1 MKKINFK
8 KVFRGRNV
16 AVTLLILAAVFLTGN
31 FVFAGFGDWAGN
43 VVGGI
48 IALFIRAIS
57 SILILLV
64 GVLMKVAAYSDFIY
78 APAVT
83 KGWVVVRDLCNMFFV
98 VILLVI
104 AFATILGQEEYGAKK
119 MLPKLIMAA
128 VLINFSKMICG
139 LMIDVASVVMLT
151 FVNAFSA
158 IGAGNI
164 LDLLGISEITQIS
177 VADEAVSFATV
188 VSAYIFGLIYVIIAT
203 VVVASMLGMLVI
215 RIVYIWI
222 YTVLSPLAF
231 FLQAVPGKGQQY
243 ASKWWDEWT
252 KNLLVGPVIA
262 FFLWLSFAALQG
274 SNPIQGSDASDA
286 ELAANNK
293 NIGEDSS
300 GVGSKAGT
308 TSSMAKFVI
317 AIGMLLGGM
326 KIAQEVGGEAGKAL
340 GKGMEQ
346 LNKGKKLALDT
357 GKSIAKNTGKAAATG
372 ALWVGGKTINSLSKR
387 DENTGKKPG
396 NKVGNFV
403 MGWQADMAG
412 DIKKRK
418 KEAAN
423 KYMKNLGIGDKGKE
437 SFETLRED
445 KTFQRVTSGAKNA
458 AIGGAT
464 VLATG
469 GVSLAMAPL
478 MTMLG
483 SVLVGAGVGG
493 TAGVGG
499 SILRD
504 VNKKNLKATKADYE
518 ADKTALGAAKTAAG
532 VTGKL
537 EDAADYGVFTE
548 YKKRKEENDKLSD
561 IATKRSLTAS
571 EQAKFNT
578 NDTFLND
585 VGNKTKYDQLDSVD
599 KLINKVDSGRKKIGF
614 QEFVDSATSSFETFK
629 NTKEAIKDVTK
640 KKKQAKD
647 WVNGV
652 SNSSDTIATMKKGE
666 IYSGAGLSETWKNRF
681 EEMNKGD
688 VTSMQAINNL
698 VSEIGSLNMT
708 DADDKGKAT
717 AFAKA
722 IAAFKSKDGDVNP
735 GTLGKIEAALI
746 AKGEAPSDYN
756 GKVST
761 QYRQANSSYIEDV
774 KDGEGVMQ
782 YDTFAKNSAKPAS
795 ERNKEKDIMG
805 ASFGKIND
813 KAKELGVDYSLDAA
827 AGVNQKIDGA
837 KLSGL
842 SKIMS
847 SLIDDEIKA
856 LEQAGGT
863 ANSANIAKLN
873 AAKARFAAGDISSM
887 SLKNTDVVYK
897 GETDSEKRRNEYNTT
912 QHETMHQYGAE
923 NEEAV
928 DYGAKS
934 LQEAKLVGKVSGDPE
949 NSGKRYDEVLGGLIA
964 KLEQAGASQET
975 MAKAITDQVS
985 KWQTPNAQRVIETEE
1000 GERETVT
1007 DVLGKKGETEQ
1018 PEVNMEKVEQAI
1030 NKMSDKLAGTKVSSG
1045 PQKVS
1050 ATMSNEDRQFFIRHF
1065 ESLKKK
1071 VEKSGNVLSGKISP
1085 LSAVAASKELDR

>member
-8 KVFRGRNV
+8 KMFRGRNV
-16 AVTLLILAAVFLTGN
+16 AFTLLILAAVFLTGN

-64 GVLMKVAAYSDFIY
+64 GVLMKVAAYSDFIN
-78 APAVT
+78 AQAVV

-98 VILLVI
+98 IILLVI

-164 LDLLGISEITQIS
+164 LDLLGITEVTQIS
-177 VADEAVSFATV
+177 VADESVSFATV
-188 VSAYIFGLIYVIIAT
+188 VSAYIFGLLYVIIAT

-252 KNLLVGPVIA
+252 KNLLIGPVIA
-262 FFLWLSFAALQG
+262 FFLWLSFAALQDT
-274 SNPIQGSDASDA
+274 NPIQGSSESDA
-286 ELAANNK
+286 ELASNNK
-293 NIGEDSS
+293 NVGEVDP
-300 GVGSKAGT
+300 GLGSKAGT

-340 GKGMEQ
+340 GKGMSA
-346 LNKGKKLALDT
+346 LNKGKSMALDA
-357 GKSIAKNTGKAAATG
+357 GKSMARNTGKAAATG
-372 ALWVGGKTINSLSKR
+372 ALWAGGKTINSFSKR

-396 NKVGNFV
+396 NKMGNFV

-445 KTFQRVTSGAKNA
+445 KTFQKVTSGAKNA
-458 AIGGAT
+458 AIGAALGFSGIGAGFA
-464 VLATG
+464 LAPIMQLVTALGGAAVGGAG
-469 GVSLAMAPL
+469 GVV
-478 MTMLG
+478 G
-483 SVLVGAGVGG
+483 SG
-493 TAGVGG
+493 
-499 SILRD
+499 LRD
-504 VNKKNLKATKADYE
+504 ENKANLKTAKTDYE
-518 ADKTALGAAKTAAG
+518 NKKTALGTAKSN
-532 VTGKL
+532 L
-537 EDAADYGVFTE
+537 ESDPDYAVFTE
-548 YKKRKEENDKLSD
+548 YEKSQKTVDTLSRKRNLSAAEQTNLNNSRNYVNDASN
-561 IATKRSLTAS
+561 TAKYNNLKP
-571 EQAKFNT
+571 QADNVKN
-578 NDTFLND
+578 LVND
-585 VGNKTKYDQLDSVD
+585 VYSAKKSV
-599 KLINKVDSGRKKIGF
+599 GRK
-614 QEFVDSATSSFETFK
+614 EFVDSITSPFETFK

-647 WVNGV
+647 WVNGAA
-652 SNSSDTIATMKKGE
+652 NATDTIDTMKKGE
-666 IYSGAGLSETWKNRF
+666 IYSGAGLSENWKNRF

-688 VTSMQAINNL
+688 ATSMQAIDSMVN
-698 VSEIGSLNMT
+698 EIGALAATGTN
-708 DADDKGKAT
+708 DDKLE

-722 IAAFKSKDGDVNP
+722 IAAFKGKDGDVNP
-735 GTLGKIEAALI
+735 GTLGKIEAALS
-746 AKGEAPSDYN
+746 ASGFSPASFA

-774 KDGEGVMQ
+774 KDGSGSMQ
-782 YDTFAKNSAKPAS
+782 YDAFAKNSTKPTS
-795 ERNKEKDIMG
+795 ERSQEKDIMG

-827 AGVNQKIDGA
+827 AGVNQKIDGE

-842 SKIMS
+842 SKIMEA
-847 SLIDDEIKA
+847 LIDDEIKA
-856 LEQAGGT
+856 LEQTGVA

-873 AAKARFAAGDISSM
+873 AAKARFAAGDVSSM

-912 QHETMHQYGAE
+912 QHETMHQFGAE

-928 DYGAKS
+928 DYGAS
-934 LQEAKLVGKVSGDPE
+934 ALQEAKLVGKVSGDPE

-985 KWQTPNAQRVIETEE
+985 KWQTPNAQRVVETEA

-1007 DVLGKKGETEQ
+1007 DVLGKKTETEQ

-1030 NKMSDKLAGTKVSSG
+1030 NKMSDKLSGTKVSNG
-1045 PQKVS
+1045 PQRVS

-1085 LSAVAASKELDR
+1085 LSAVAANKELDR